1 MLCPEVTDYFSGR
14 VAQPFFYVVGD
25 ECYKSALQDLKCAG
39 GAIVKLSD
47 YCGRNGDRFPDIDDW
62 YYNLRTA
69 DVNYNS
75 NRIVVLGLGEYL
87 ALRGENFAERELLR
101 LKDMTLGEARVV
113 ILLRGVLKQVEN
125 VIQNDHKIRGQ
136 KRLYIDQNAITK
148 ISIIKVPQYDEI
160 TRCVGIK
167 HLLQKL
173 ESGRSGEIYVGTSL
187 SLDDS
192 LLCKKNVTDA
202 FSLVKLI
209 LGNCCIL
216 TSELGSEKQY
226 RFLADNLMHF
236 EGNLRRVFEHYEIGD
251 EVVDDLSKYVSE
263 MSDRSWLVFVYLK
276 WSVDSIRNEYL
287 KLVVKNTNRFDE
299 FKRNL
304 LVEFTKYTRKD
315 KQFKVFYQH
324 RKKLF
329 KGFSEADISI
339 FVKENEVN
347 PEESIYRLTDNTKL
361 ERQAVVKW
369 IATYGWRNDASY
381 VYPALDAYL
390 KKYVFDE
397 RTCVLSKELT
407 EYFEIY
413 KEDKVLNRVSCAL
426 LDLVEKHAD
435 ALTYIRLPTRDNVI
449 RNIVNKKS
457 TLLCWIDALGV
468 EYLSYMEYLAKSR
481 GLAIHIDIVR
491 SDLPT
496 ITSINK
502 TFYDEWSGPKIK
514 DGSLDEI
521 KHKEKGGY
529 YFTKEEAPIHI
540 PDELKVLDEAFD
552 QAVIALNAKK
562 CDSFVIASDHGAS
575 RLAVLHKQDVCYD
588 TETVGEHSGR
598 CCKWFDNCDIL
609 HKIEENGYIVLSDY
623 SRFRG
628 GRRANVEVHGGASLE
643 EIVVPLIT
651 LRLNVTSQQ
660 RIEILQSNNI
670 MVDRKEGVKIEIYI
684 SNMDYPQ
691 EVALVVNGKSYPGKP
706 KDETHYVFALKDIK
720 RAKKYSADVKDGP
733 NIIRTIEFTVKSKT
747 AIVNDD
753 FDLDFEF

>member
-167 HLLQKL
+167 HLLQEL

-435 ALTYIRLPTRDNVI
+435 ALTYICRQ
-449 RNIVNKKS
+449 
-457 TLLCWIDALGV
+457 C
-468 EYLSYMEYLAKSR
+468 
-481 GLAIHIDIVR
+481 
-491 SDLPT
+491 
-496 ITSINK
+496 
-502 TFYDEWSGPKIK
+502 
-514 DGSLDEI
+514 
-521 KHKEKGGY
+521 
-529 YFTKEEAPIHI
+529 
-540 PDELKVLDEAFD
+540 AFF
-552 QAVIALNAKK
+552 
-562 CDSFVIASDHGAS
+562 S
-575 RLAVLHKQDVCYD
+575 
-588 TETVGEHSGR
+588 
-598 CCKWFDNCDIL
+598 
-609 HKIEENGYIVLSDY
+609 
-623 SRFRG
+623 
-628 GRRANVEVHGGASLE
+628 
-643 EIVVPLIT
+643 VV
-651 LRLNVTSQQ
+651 
-660 RIEILQSNNI
+660 
-670 MVDRKEGVKIEIYI
+670 
-684 SNMDYPQ
+684 
-691 EVALVVNGKSYPGKP
+691 
-706 KDETHYVFALKDIK
+706 
-720 RAKKYSADVKDGP
+720 
-733 NIIRTIEFTVKSKT
+733 
-747 AIVNDD
+747 
-753 FDLDFEF
+753 